1 MTNYTSEGLRIS
13 TYKNGTSAYQ
23 VLLDNDSATIGT
35 KEDGTGWS
43 VAALKAVS
51 TINVE
56 AYMGNVNITDQ
67 CNFNWAASGCT
78 LVSNGGTG
86 VTNTH
91 KWLTSIEDESESA
104 TVTISASLTQGETQ
118 VPIGNKTFTIT
129 KVKQGAQGPVGPVG
143 PAGTGVSV
151 KTSRDECNE
160 IGDSY
165 IDADGN
171 LQVLTAIGDN
181 NSKIFTN
188 GGQIKGPKGDKGENS
203 FLHVAYADD
212 EDGEGFSEEPT
223 GKSYI
228 GTYLDNNSVSSQD
241 PKKYTWT
248 KWQGDDAITYILS
261 VSPNSWN
268 KTTSTSITPT
278 FTVTKYE
285 GNIPTQLTSG
295 YVIKIGDNTYT
306 PGTAI
311 SSTSTFDLWIDGVKV
326 DSETVAAVQNGDN
339 AKDLNLLTDHYF
351 VTKKKNGGLYPP
363 TINFTAQSSGLTG
376 VHTWKVGGTPVSNNT
391 GATYGLT
398 IGAITEPFTVEV
410 ARGGLS
416 DTITIGFLEE
426 GRDAISIIL
435 SNPTMVF
442 NSNDLTATE
451 TCSVLV
457 YSGANQVPLQAS
469 DATGLNFT
477 ISTDSTGVNIT
488 DEVIKI
494 QNPRSTATKNFKIS
508 LYNQKILL
516 KENTLSINCTV
527 VNDTATLSLSNDY
540 EVVVKNRA
548 GVYIS
553 PFPISCTA
561 QLYVGTKAIEGLDYT
576 WTGPGNF
583 TLKSATINLGGTG
596 NPKYLPGNY
605 EVSTTHNGTTYKKT
619 FAVTEI
625 TEQVDY
631 SLIVPSTVNVTNGS
645 KTIDIRVLKIGKGH
659 SEDNEEPTTL
669 TSVGKHPIKV
679 QTSSDNENWDT
690 LDSWSLVEISQTTY
704 VRITNKDE
712 SFVWDSE
719 IVEIVNNGDPGDSLL
734 VIYRA
739 SSSIPGTPTTGNPPT
754 GWSFEMPT
762 SISNSEYVYMSQ
774 KLKSASVWST
784 PIQISAKDGIGVDGS
799 DIKYVY
805 YKCSG
810 PEELPSLEGCN
821 GGSESFNGWHDSPQ
835 GVDPINQYEYVAVST
850 KPAGS
855 DSTWGSFSSPV
866 IWSKWGE
873 KGQDG
878 DGVLYYYCRTNSDTL
893 PAYPAPS
900 GAEYEWTDEPQGVSE
915 TNQYEYVVAVKSS
928 PMLVSAKKINT
939 AIRIFTEEDWNKYGA
954 ENHQENWTIRTDGEN
969 TNINNDHLKQDDFAY
984 VSGYVKNSSGGADTS
999 KPRKIYG
1006 KVIGLTNPS
1015 TEGGNIRMVSMLL
1028 VRGEEPTQNSLPKLW
1043 AKWGENGTSPYIITL
1058 NNDSATIGTD
1068 KDGKNWNSTALEKA
1082 TETEV
1087 TVYQGE
1093 SNITGSCTYS
1103 WSVANGSAKNSS
1115 GRTNCLTN
1123 ISTTDD
1129 TATLTVSV
1137 TYNNTLIGTK
1147 TLTVTKN
1154 KQGNDAVTYILSA
1167 SPNSWNNTPTQ
1178 EGGNLTPTN
1187 VTFTVTKY
1195 TGNKPEKITTG
1206 YKIDNTPNCT
1216 EIMISDTTTFTLYIP
1231 NPNNANEWI
1240 AVDSETVTAVQ
1251 NGPKSDKPGPTG
1263 NTRGIEIIYK
1273 INDSGVP
1280 TTPTTSTTGWTV
1292 GLTQALSTEWETGTQ
1307 TDGTLHKFLWK
1318 SQGTYEEDGT
1328 TNIKKYDNNWTTPE
1342 LHNARY
1348 GGVTG
1353 DKAVAFY
1360 KLFGYNADNEG
1371 IAYDEDGKAYINA
1384 TMIRTGTLTVGETD
1398 NPIFSAG
1405 WNLVDKKDENGNTIK
1420 DENDKP
1426 VKEEVPV
1433 CTVGGWYVTDNLL
1446 SDGDSTNKIGSVGI
1460 YSGYDSPDSPGFGL
1474 FADSLVKSGT
1484 TSPVRFY
1491 AGLSSATAENGAA
1504 ANYLVLEDGSV
1515 YLNRYTSLSPDAAVT
1530 YSSGEVVTLG
1540 EMLNN
1545 IDQLQGEVDAA
1556 TKTEKNMAKS
1566 LIDDCTQEEN
1576 EWEKL

>member
-43 VAALKAVS
+43 AAALKAVS

-67 CNFNWAASGCT
+67 CNFNWATSGCT
-78 LVSNGGTG
+78 LVSNGVTG

-129 KVKQGAQGPVGPVG
+129 KVKQGAQGKQGPKGPVG

-165 IDADGN
+165 IDTDGN

-212 EDGEGFSEEPT
+212 EDGGDFSEEPT

-285 GNIPTQLTSG
+285 GNTPTQLTSG

-426 GRDAISIIL
+426 GSDAISIIL

-527 VNDTATLSLSNDY
+527 VNDTATLNLSNDY

-679 QTSSDNENWDT
+679 QTSSDNENWDP

-762 SISNSEYVYMSQ
+762 SISDSEYVYMSQ
-774 KLKSASVWST
+774 KLKSTSVWST

-1231 NPNNANEWI
+1231 NPNNTDEWI

-1251 NGPKSDKPGPTG
+1251 NGPKSTTPGPTG

-1273 INDSGVP
+1273 INDSATTP
-1280 TTPTTSTTGWTV
+1280 NTPTTIVDKWQNIVDWVT
-1292 GLTQALSTEWETGTQ
+1292 GLTTELLEEWISKDATTQ
-1307 TDGTLHKFLWK
+1307 EYKHKFLWK
-1318 SQGTYEEDGT
+1318 SQGTYVENAET
-1328 TNIKKYDNNWTTPE
+1328 KEKTYDNNWTTPE
-1342 LHNARY
+1342 LYDARY
-1348 GGVTG
+1348 GKITG
-1353 DKAVAFY
+1353 EKAVAFY
-1360 KLFGYNADNEG
+1360 KLFGYNADKEG
-1371 IAYDEDGKAYINA
+1371 IAYDDNGKAYINA
-1384 TMIRTGTLTVGETD
+1384 SYINTGTFSVTNKET
-1398 NPIFSAG
+1398 NETLFSAG
-1405 WNLVDKKDENGNTIK
+1405 WDEDGEQGRVSI
-1420 DENDKP
+1420 
-1426 VKEEVPV
+1426 
-1433 CTVGGWYVTDNLL
+1433 GGWYVDKNIL
-1446 SDGDSTNKIGSVGI
+1446 SNGNSGQKYGTVGMYSGDGDTGGDNFTIQ
-1460 YSGYDSPDSPGFGL
+1460 
-1474 FADSLVKSGT
+1474 SLVNPTKE
-1484 TSPVRFY
+1484 SPIRFY
-1491 AGLSSATAENGAA
+1491 AGLDWDKR
-1504 ANYLVLEDGSV
+1504 LVSFAVAEDGSV
-1515 YLNRYTSLSPDAAVT
+1515 YLNDAQIGEGVTIKGSTSGDPITIGDLVSQYNDVQNKANDYIIDANT
-1530 YSSGEVVTLG
+1530 
-1540 EMLNN
+1540 
-1545 IDQLQGEVDAA
+1545 
-1556 TKTEKNMAKS
+1556 AKS
-1566 LIDDCTQEEN
+1566 NYIAQYNSQWNEINGRVEEN
-1576 EWEKL
+1576 